1 MNRKS
6 RYFIAFFLILLCVG
20 SLQIVYLQVNNQAQ
34 NIQDSKR
41 FVEVTGLPDLAISTE
56 SMYLRHR
63 SLSSTFAVFKD
74 DPLLLEYFPST
85 FAYQHTPLLSNTPS
99 MLHLP

>member
-6 RYFIAFFLILLCVG
+6 RYFIVFFVILLCAG
-20 SLQIVYLQVNNQAQ
+20 TLQVICLHFDHQAQ
-34 NIQDSKR
+34 NLDDRNQ
-41 FVEVTGLPDLAISTE
+41 FVKVTGLPDLAISTE

-85 FAYQHTPLLSNTPS
+85 FTYKHTPLLSNTPS
-99 MLHLP
+99 VIHLP